1 VRSLFVNRTP
11 PLIMSIAFAISVALI
26 YWRAPHWHLLAL
38 GGIGICATCAR
49 LLVLHGQAQAALDG
63 PLDKAAAGQL
73 ERLYAVPMFAFA
85 VALGAFGAAVFQLAF
100 PQAHMLIVA
109 LAVGYCAGVATGVG
123 LRPLI
128 AIPSMAAAIL
138 PVIVSSLLWF
148 DSIYLGLGA
157 LLLALFLGGAHS
169 IVATY
174 AIVKSD
180 ITKRLTFGS
189 LARQDGLTRLPNR
202 LALREYFE
210 EHAALSPPDRLVAVH
225 YLDLDG
231 FKPVNDRHGH
241 ATGDALLAAVGERL
255 NGAVRSGDIV
265 ARLGGDEFAVL
276 QFGLQRAEDAR
287 LLALRASAA
296 LRQPFRIGDHSLR
309 ISASIG
315 TVTAEAGCSDLDA
328 MLAEAD
334 RNLYTAKRG
343 RTETH
348 LTAA

>member
-1 VRSLFVNRTP
+1 
-11 PLIMSIAFAISVALI
+11 MSIAFAVAVALI
-26 YWRAPHWHLLAL
+26 YWRTPHWDLLAL

-49 LLVLHGQAQAALDG
+49 LLVLHGQAPTAVDG
-63 PLDKAAAGQL
+63 PLDRMTAARL
-73 ERLYAVPMFAFA
+73 ERLYGVPMLAFA
-85 VALGAFGAAVFQLAF
+85 LALGAFGARVFLLAV
-100 PQAHMLIVA
+100 PEAHMLIVG
-109 LAVGYCAGVATGVG
+109 LVVGYCAGVATGVG
-123 LRPLI
+123 LRPFI
-128 AIPSMAAAIL
+128 AIPCMAAAIL
-138 PVIVSSLLWF
+138 PVVLSSMLWF
-148 DSIYLGLGA
+148 DSIYFGLAA

-169 IVATY
+169 IVSTY
-174 AIVKSD
+174 RIVKAD

-210 EHAALSPPDRLVAVH
+210 EQARLCPAGRLVAVH

-231 FKPVNDRHGH
+231 FKAVNDRHGH

-255 NGAVRSGDIV
+255 NGAVRTGDIV

-296 LRQPFRIGDHSLR
+296 LRQPFRVGDHSLR
-309 ISASIG
+309 ISVSIG
-315 TVTAEAGCSDLDA
+315 TVTAELGGSDLDA

-334 RNLYTAKRG
+334 RKLYAAKRE
-343 RTETH
+343 RSATH